1 MRMSVTTKSR
11 PALERMNSTEWWISQ
26 SQILT
31 PYVSWRSRVF
41 PRVRS
46 RQIAH
51 TDDFTGTP
59 RAL

>member
-1 MRMSVTTKSR
+1 MRISVTTKSR
-11 PALERMNSTEWWISQ
+11 PALERMNSTEWCTSQ

-31 PYVSWRSRVF
+31 PYVSCRSRVF

-46 RQIAH
+46 RQIAQIGIF
-51 TDDFTGTP
+51 DGTP